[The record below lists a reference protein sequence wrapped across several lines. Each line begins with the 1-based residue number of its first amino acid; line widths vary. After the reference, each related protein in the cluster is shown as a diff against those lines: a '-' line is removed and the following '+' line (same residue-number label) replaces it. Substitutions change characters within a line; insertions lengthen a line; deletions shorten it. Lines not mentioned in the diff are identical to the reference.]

1 VKMLKIIFLMLF
13 VSLYADGQ
21 TSVYAQP
28 YKESTVPHL
37 YEKFDY
43 SSDIESMECDSM
55 RSPSKCSFKKSYGA
69 HLGTILLILFVAFL
83 LMSGLIGRNP
93 DYDGIDYS
101 GGY

>member
-1 VKMLKIIFLMLF
+1 MKVLKVIFLMLF
-13 VSLYADGQ
+13 VSLYADNQ
-21 TSVYAQP
+21 TDVYSQP

-43 SSDIESMECDSM
+43 SSGIKSMECDSM
-55 RSPSKCSFKKSYGA
+55 TSPSKCSFKRSYGA
-69 HLGTILLILFVAFL
+69 YLGTILLILFITFL
-83 LMSGLIGRNP
+83 LISGLIGRNP